1 MKKLKLSSSFIQRYR
16 LLLTLILTLVVGL
29 CGYKV
34 YETTVQAA
42 IDPVLI
48 PVAARYLKSGTVIQR
63 EDIQMIEVPRP
74 VVLEGVEKDPEL
86 LLGQAVDTYNAIAEG
101 SLFYEALLI
110 PKEELHDV
118 SAFPLLENEAA
129 VTIDADIKTS
139 YANSILPGHQID
151 LYFQGYATQADESEK
166 RVLYGQRVSQARV
179 IAVRDSTGK
188 NIDAQSDKATS
199 VIVVALAYEDADLV
213 QRAKFFGTVL
223 PMVTYGSLNPE
234 SQAED
239 FYDIAKMRELLY
251 QKTIDV
257 SLVKEALEDE

>member
-1 MKKLKLSSSFIQRYR
+1 MKKLKISGSFCQRYR
-16 LLLTLILTLVVGL
+16 LLLTLILTLLVGL
-29 CGYKV
+29 CGYQV
-34 YETTVQAA
+34 YEMTVQAA
-42 IDPVLI
+42 IDPILV
-48 PVAARYLKSGTVIQR
+48 PVAARYLKSGTVIQKA
-63 EDIQMIEVPRP
+63 DIQVIEVPRP
-74 VVLEGVEKDPEL
+74 IVLDGVEKDPDRL
-86 LLGQAVDTYNAIAEG
+86 IGQAVDIYNTVAEG
-101 SLFYEALLI
+101 SLFYQELLI

-166 RVLYGQRVSQARV
+166 RVLYGQLVSQARV

-188 NIDAQSDKATS
+188 NIDAQSEKATS
-199 VIVVALAYEDADLV
+199 VIVVALSYEDADLV

-234 SQAED
+234 SQSED
-239 FYDIAKMRELLY
+239 FYDIVKMRELLY
-251 QKTIDV
+251 QKAIDV
-257 SLVKEALEDE
+257 SLIKEEPKDE